1 MQTVLIFGGTGS
13 LGSQLSQDLLQLD
26 YRVIVVSRSEYKQFV
41 LANKHWLAVKQGK
54 LKLVLGDIRNIPALY
69 SDVDYVINAA
79 ALKHVSICQDNPH
92 EAFGVNVLG
101 NINVINYVLQNN
113 IKRAIYI
120 GTDKAIRP
128 INTYGTTK
136 LIAER
141 DWNAANEKKQG
152 CFITVRLGNL
162 FGSSGSVAELF
173 VNQQHNKFKIS
184 SVDSWRYFLSIKAAS
199 QMIIEYMH
207 MGQTPD
213 NLLSD
218 SPMYR
223 QYKKMRIVDLVY
235 ACCDTPEIEIVG
247 LREGEKLY
255 EEFETEIESDYYT
268 IDEIKEMIKEYKAS
282 L

>member
-13 LGSQLSQDLLQLD
+13 LGSQLTNDFLALD

-69 SDVDYVINAA
+69 SDVNYVINAA

-101 NINVINYVLQNN
+101 NQNVINYVLQNN

-120 GTDKAIRP
+120 GTDKAVHP

-141 DWNAANEKKQG
+141 DWNAANEKKSG
-152 CFITVRLGNL
+152 SFVTVRLGNL

-173 VNQQHNKFKIS
+173 VNQQSSKFKIS
-184 SVDSWRYFLSIKAAS
+184 SMDSWRYFLPIKAAS
-199 QMIIEYMH
+199 QMIIDIIH

-213 NLLSD
+213 YLLSD
-218 SPMYR
+218 KPMYR

-235 ACCDTPEIEIVG
+235 ACCDKPEIEIVG

-255 EEFETEIESDYYT
+255 EEFETVIESSYYT